1 MGIENKISEHL
12 KSYRAKHDKT
22 QEQMAKIIGVST
34 VTYQEMEKGIVKS
47 FKNFNKIKNKTG
59 FTGDTQESIYS
70 AKIEEEKPKIIVVED
85 SPARSLE
92 YIIRLLS
99 KVDILFSNEAEK
111 TAMITGQDA
120 QDVLDKM
127 NKAAKAKADILY
139 AELKN
144 KS

>member
-1 MGIENKISEHL
+1 LGIENKISEHL

-47 FKNFNKIKNKTG
+47 LKNFNKIKNKTG

-70 AKIEEEKPKIIVVED
+70 SKEEEEKPKIIVVED

-99 KVDILFSNEAEK
+99 KVDILFSIEAEK
-111 TAMITGQDA
+111 TAVLTGQDA
-120 QDVLDKM
+120 QAVLDKM
-127 NKAAKAKADILY
+127 NKAAQAKADILY
-139 AELKN
+139 NELKN
-144 KS
+144 RL